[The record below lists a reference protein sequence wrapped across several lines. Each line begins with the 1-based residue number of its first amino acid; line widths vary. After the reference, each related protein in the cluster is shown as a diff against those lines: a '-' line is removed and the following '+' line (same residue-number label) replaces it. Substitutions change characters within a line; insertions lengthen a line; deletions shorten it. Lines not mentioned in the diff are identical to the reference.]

1 LSAPKV
7 SIVIPSFEA
16 DYKPVYEPRSAVLN
30 SHERG
35 ALCDLRLHY
44 SGELIELYDTLPKT
58 PNGY

>member
-1 LSAPKV
+1 M
-7 SIVIPSFEA
+7 IPSFEA

-58 PNGY
+58 RNGY